1 MSNNTIGSN
10 INFSFEYAV
19 SIIIILV
26 VCNALMKKN
35 PNMSTVVIII
45 LGLLVG
51 YLSLTVMNKVFPY
64 INQVARSI
72 YNYIEYS
79 ILDNFSSM
87 GYMHIWPPILA
98 VLVVFVILL
107 YNKNLGG

>member
-1 MSNNTIGSN
+1 MSNNVPGTN

-19 SIIIILV
+19 SIIVVLV

-51 YLSLTVMNKVFPY
+51 YLVLYIMNNFFPY
-64 INQVARSI
+64 INQIALSV
-72 YNYIEYS
+72 YQYLEYS
-79 ILDNFSSM
+79 MLSNFTSM

-98 VLVVFVILL
+98 VLVVFIVLL
-107 YNKNLGG
+107 YNKNLG

>member
-1 MSNNTIGSN
+1 MSSSVPGTN

-19 SIIIILV
+19 SIIVVLV

-51 YLSLTVMNKVFPY
+51 YLALYVMNKFFPY
-64 INQVARSI
+64 INQIALSI
-72 YNYIEYS
+72 QQYLEYS
-79 ILDNFSSM
+79 MLSNFTSM
-87 GYMHIWPPILA
+87 GYMHVWPPILA
-98 VLVVFVILL
+98 VLVIFVVLL
-107 YNKNLGG
+107 YNKNLG

>member
-1 MSNNTIGSN
+1 MSNNVPGTN

-19 SIIIILV
+19 SIIVILV

-35 PNMSTVVIII
+35 PNMSTVVII

-51 YLSLTVMNKVFPY
+51 YLVLYIMNNFFPY
-64 INQVARSI
+64 INQVALSV
-72 YNYIEYS
+72 YQYLEHS
-79 ILDNFSSM
+79 MLSNFTSM

-98 VLVVFVILL
+98 VLVVFVVLL
-107 YNKNLGG
+107 YNKNLS

>member
-1 MSNNTIGSN
+1 MSNSVPGSN

-19 SIIIILV
+19 SIIVVLV

-51 YLSLTVMNKVFPY
+51 YLALYVMNKFFPY
-64 INQVARSI
+64 INQAALSI
-72 YNYIEYS
+72 YQYLEYS
-79 ILDNFSSM
+79 MLSNFTSM
-87 GYMHIWPPILA
+87 GYMHVWPPILA
-98 VLVVFVILL
+98 VLVVFVVLL
-107 YNKNLGG
+107 YNKNLG

>member
-1 MSNNTIGSN
+1 MSNTVSGTN

-35 PNMSTVVIII
+35 PNMNTAVIII

-51 YLSLTVMNKVFPY
+51 YIALYIMNNFFPY
-64 INQVARSI
+64 INQIALNVSQ
-72 YNYIEYS
+72 YIQFS
-79 ILDNFSSM
+79 ILTNFSSM

-98 VLVVFVILL
+98 VLVVFIVLL
-107 YNKNLGG
+107 YNKNLG